1 VLHHTLLSSVISR
14 LALAVLVIA
23 GCVRPVA
30 PEPPAPAPAAP
41 VLSVSEIV
49 YFEDNPLMV
58 PVDGVSPHELR
69 DSFNAPRG
77 EGRTHRALDIPAPRG
92 TPIVAAIDGE
102 VFRLR
107 QGGAGGITAY
117 LVDIDRRYVY
127 YYAHLDH
134 YADTVTEGLRV
145 KQGAVIGY
153 VGTSG
158 NAPPN
163 TPHLHFQ
170 VMRLAR
176 DQRDWWNG
184 TAVDVRSFITKK
196 GTVIQ

>member
-1 VLHHTLLSSVISR
+1 MIFR
-14 LALAVLVIA
+14 LALAMLA
-23 GCVRPVA
+23 MTACGRPLP
-30 PEPPAPAPAAP
+30 PEPPSNPAQPPA
-41 VLSVSEIV
+41 LSVSEII

-69 DSFNAPRG
+69 DSFSSPRG

-92 TPIVAAIDGE
+92 TPVVAAIDGE

-117 LVDIDRRYVY
+117 LVDSDRRFVY

-134 YADTVTEGLRV
+134 YPDTITEGLKV

-158 NAPPN
+158 NAPPD

-184 TAVDVRSFITKK
+184 TAVDVRSVITKK
-196 GTVIQ
+196 GTLIQ